1 MAIASVRTDFP
12 NNSHYSQIVI
22 AARQQVMLTYYAL
35 SLRTTYE
42 RTLSRKNL
50 HLDAQPYSEHHANH
64 DGVDTCGQGGSRYF
78 HRKQGIQWPLAA
90 AEIIRSRRDSYAACT
105 NDNSNR
111 LRGVC
116 FDRSCMCNKLAE
128 YKGIVDICL
137 SHILD

>member
-1 MAIASVRTDFP
+1 MPIASVRTGFP
-12 NNSHYSQIVI
+12 NNSHYFPNCYRRAAASHAYLLCI
-22 AARQQVMLTYYAL
+22 AP
-35 SLRTTYE
+35 RTTYE
-42 RTLSRKNL
+42 RRLSRKNL
-50 HLDAQPYSEHHANH
+50 HLDAQPHSEHHANH
-64 DGVDTCGQGGSRYF
+64 DGVDTCRQRGSRYF
-78 HRKQGIQWPLAA
+78 HRNQGIQWPLAT